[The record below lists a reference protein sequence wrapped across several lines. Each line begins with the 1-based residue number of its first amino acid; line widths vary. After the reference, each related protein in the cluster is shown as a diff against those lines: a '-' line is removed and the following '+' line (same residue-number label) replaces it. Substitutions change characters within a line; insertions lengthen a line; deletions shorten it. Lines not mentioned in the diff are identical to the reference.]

1 MDAMEHLAEQLVLLR
16 SDASAYDAGRQVHAK
31 KLASTI
37 RTIVHDA
44 LPSSHSVLSQISD
57 GLAIDCLDSGGE
69 VIHEPEIMRLNGAM
83 LATVRVEVAENGQ
96 PQGAFVPLC
105 LTPGYEAWAARR
117 WPQLPLPVQVRY
129 RVRHGRQ
136 ASRGDEWWALPT
148 WWDQLPVLADDG
160 TPSVM
165 YSRKK
170 LVLGMTNKLGGS
182 HVDPKPPLWLR
193 RLTTG
198 EGLAIRT
205 GQNGLVA
212 NPLHASVRQIAYE
225 LEVSL
230 LRRFPELHDMAAAVE

>member
-1 MDAMEHLAEQLVLLR
+1 VL
-16 SDASAYDAGRQVHAK
+16 GQV
-31 KLASTI
+31 
-37 RTIVHDA
+37 
-44 LPSSHSVLSQISD
+44 SD
-57 GLAIDCLDSGGE
+57 GLAVECLDSGGE
-69 VIHEPEIMRLNGAM
+69 VIQEPEIMRLNGAM
-83 LATVRVEVAENGQ
+83 LATVRVEVLEQGETR
-96 PQGAFVPLC
+96 GAFVPLC
-105 LTPGYEAWAARR
+105 LTPGYEAWSARR

-129 RVRHGRQ
+129 RVRQGRP
-136 ASRGDEWWALPT
+136 ASRGDEWWPLPA

-160 TPSVM
+160 NPSVT
-165 YSRKK
+165 YTRKK

-205 GQNGLVA
+205 GQGGLVA

-230 LRRFPELHDMAAAVE
+230 LRAFPELNDLADGVA